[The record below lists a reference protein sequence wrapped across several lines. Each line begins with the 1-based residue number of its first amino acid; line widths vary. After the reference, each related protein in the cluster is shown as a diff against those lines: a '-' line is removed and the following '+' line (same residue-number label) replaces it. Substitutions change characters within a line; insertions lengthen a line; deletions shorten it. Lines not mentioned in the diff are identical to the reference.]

1 MSHIKPLAAVTPIY
15 DNESSTFPETVR
27 IAMEG
32 GKVATY
38 YLAVKQPA
46 PILRGPME
54 RFVKVC
60 FGGYEYKVR
69 QKRPGKSDGERSNSN
84 G

>member
-46 PILRGPME
+46 PTLRGPLE
-54 RFVKVC
+54 RFEKVC
-60 FGGYEYKVR
+60 FGGYEYKTR
-69 QKRPGKSDGERSNSN
+69 KKRPGKHDGRKENHDE
-84 G
+84 